1 MSALLTIDD
10 LAVSYAARRERRTA
24 VHGVSLELQRGEVLA
39 LVGESG
45 SGKTT
50 IGQSIIGLLP
60 EGGRVERGGIHLQL
74 AGGPVDLTRL
84 SAGALQQLRG
94 ARIGLVPQDPGT
106 SLNPV
111 QTIGASVAAPLR
123 IHRWGTKEAIR
134 RRVIDLLDR
143 VGLDDPERRAK
154 QYPHELSGG
163 MRQRALI
170 AAAIALEPDLIV
182 ADEPTSALDVTV
194 QRRILDLL
202 DELRGEL
209 GSSLLLITHDLAVA
223 AERADAI
230 AVLRA
235 GRLEEAGDARAVLR
249 DPQSD
254 YTAALLADAPALAD
268 LTGLADASPRV
279 PRVASAPLVT
289 IAGLVHEYGHARGRR
304 ADAFRAVDDVGLV
317 IERGTTHALVGES
330 GSGKTTIGR
339 ALAGFHAP
347 TAGSIAIGDLDVLAE
362 RGSRRLR
369 RTVQL
374 VSQNPFASLDP
385 RRTIG
390 QTIGEPLQNLSPAQG
405 GVRDRRV
412 LAERVAT
419 ALEQVALPA
428 EIAERLPRELSGGQ
442 RQRVA
447 IARALIIEP
456 EVVVLDEAVSA
467 LDVTVQSQILEL
479 LERLQRELGLTY
491 LFITHDLAVV
501 RRIADTVTVLRRGIA
516 VETGAAQQVLRDP
529 QHEYTRALLDAVPA
543 PDWLRDA
550 RAGTTESAIRT
561 TTQTLEVA

>member
-10 LAVSYAARRERRTA
+10 LAVSYRARGERRTA

-50 IGQSIIGLLP
+50 IGQSAIGLLA
-60 EGGRVERGGIHLQL
+60 EGGRIERGGIRLQL
-74 AGGPVDLTRL
+74 GGGPVDLTKLPAR
-84 SAGALQQLRG
+84 ALQEIRG
-94 ARIGLVPQDPGT
+94 ARIALVPQDPGT

-134 RRVIDLLDR
+134 RRVIELLER
-143 VGLDDPERRAK
+143 VGLDDPERRAR

-170 AAAIALEPDLIV
+170 AAAIALEPDLII

-209 GSSLLLITHDLAVA
+209 GSSVLLITHDLAVA
-223 AERADAI
+223 AERADRI
-230 AVLRA
+230 AVLQA
-235 GRLEEAGDARAVLR
+235 GRLEEQGETRGVLQ

-254 YTAALLADAPALAD
+254 YTAALLADAPALS
-268 LTGLADASPRV
+268 DASPRV
-279 PRVASAPLVT
+279 PHLTADPLVT
-289 IAGLVHEYGHARGRR
+289 LEGLVHEYGTG
-304 ADAFRAVDDVGLV
+304 ADAFRAVDEVGLT
-317 IERGTTHALVGES
+317 IQRGTTHALVGES

-347 TAGSIAIGDLDVLAE
+347 TAGSIRIGELDVRAE

-369 RTVQL
+369 HVVQL
-374 VSQNPFASLDP
+374 VSQNPYASLDP
-385 RRTIG
+385 RRTVG
-390 QTIGEPLQNLSPAQG
+390 QTIGEPLQNLPVAHG

-412 LAERVAT
+412 LAGRVAQ

-428 EIAERLPRELSGGQ
+428 ETAGRLPRELSGGQ

-467 LDVTVQSQILEL
+467 LDVTVQSQILDL

-501 RRIADTVTVLRRGIA
+501 RRIADSVTVLRRGIA
-516 VETGAAQQVLRDP
+516 VETGTARQVLSGP
-529 QHEYTRALLDAVPA
+529 QHEYTRALLDAVPS

-550 RAGTTESAIRT
+550 RRGQRRRPG
-561 TTQTLEVA
+561 QLEVA

>member
-1 MSALLTIDD
+1 MTEPLVRIDD
-10 LAVSYAARRERRTA
+10 LSVSYRGRRERST
-24 VHGVSLELQRGEVLA
+24 VLHGVSLELARGEVLA

-50 IGQSIIGLLP
+50 TGQSVIGLLP
-60 EGGRVERGGIHLQL
+60 EGGRVDAGSIRLRLGDRPIDLARLPARGWHGI
-74 AGGPVDLTRL
+74 
-84 SAGALQQLRG
+84 RG
-94 ARIGLVPQDPGT
+94 RHIALVPQDPGT

-134 RRVIDLLDR
+134 SRVLELLER
-143 VGLDDPERRAK
+143 VGLDDPQRRAR

-170 AAAIALEPDLIV
+170 AAAIALEPDLII

-202 DELRGEL
+202 DDLRDEL
-209 GSSLLLITHDLAVA
+209 GSSVLLITHDLAVA
-223 AERADAI
+223 AERADRV

-235 GRLEEAGDARAVLR
+235 GRLEEHGDTREVLQQ
-249 DPQSD
+249 PASD
-254 YTAALLADAPALAD
+254 YTRGLLADAPALS
-268 LTGLADASPRV
+268 DASPRP
-279 PRVASAPLVT
+279 PRLTADPLVT
-289 IAGLVHEYGHARGRR
+289 VDALVHDYGQG
-304 ADAFRAVDDVGLV
+304 ADAFRAVDEVGLV
-317 IERGTTHALVGES
+317 IARGTTHALVGES

-339 ALAGFHAP
+339 AIAGFHRP
-347 TAGSIAIGDLDVLAE
+347 TAGAIRIGELDVLAE

-369 RTVQL
+369 HAVQL
-374 VSQNPFASLDP
+374 VSQNPYASLDP

-390 QTIGEPLQNLSPAQG
+390 QTVGEPLHNLPLAHG
-405 GVRDRRV
+405 GVRDRAL
-412 LAERVAT
+412 LAARVAS
-419 ALEQVALPA
+419 ALQQVALPPA
-428 EIAERLPRELSGGQ
+428 FATRLPRELSGGQ

-456 EVVVLDEAVSA
+456 RVVVLDEAVSA

-501 RRIADTVTVLRRGIA
+501 RRIADTVTVLRRGQA
-516 VETGAAQQVLRDP
+516 VETGTAQQVLTSP
-529 QHEYTRALLDAVPA
+529 QHEYTRALLDAVPS

-550 RAGTTESAIRT
+550 RRGQPTTHG
-561 TTQTLEVA
+561 QLEVA

>member
-1 MSALLTIDD
+1 MSTLLTIDD
-10 LAVSYAARRERRTA
+10 LAISYRARGERHTA
-24 VHGVSLELQRGEVLA
+24 VHGVNLELQRGEVLA

-50 IGQSIIGLLP
+50 IGHSIIGLLAA
-60 EGGRVERGGIHLQL
+60 GGRIERGSIGLQL
-74 AGGPVDLTRL
+74 AGGDLDLAKLPAR
-84 SAGALQQLRG
+84 ALQQLRG
-94 ARIGLVPQDPGT
+94 ARIALVPQDPGT

-134 RRVIDLLDR
+134 RRVLDLLER
-143 VGLDDPERRAK
+143 VGLDDPERRAR

-170 AAAIALEPDLIV
+170 AAAVALEPDLII

-202 DELRGEL
+202 DDLRAEL
-209 GSSLLLITHDLAVA
+209 GSSVLLITHDLAVA
-223 AERADAI
+223 AERSDSI
-230 AVLRA
+230 AVLRG
-235 GRLEEAGDARAVLR
+235 GRLEEVGETRSVLL
-249 DPQSD
+249 DPQRE
-254 YTAALLADAPALAD
+254 YTATLLADAPALTDAAPRPER
-268 LTGLADASPRV
+268 LAVEPFV
-279 PRVASAPLVT
+279 MVE
-289 IAGLVHEYGHARGRR
+289 GLVHEYGKGT
-304 ADAFRAVDDVGLV
+304 DAFRAVDEVGLG
-317 IERGTTHALVGES
+317 IARGTTHALVGES

-339 ALAGFHAP
+339 ALAGFHTPA
-347 TAGSIAIGDLDVLAE
+347 AGSIRIGELDVLAE

-369 RTVQL
+369 HAVQL
-374 VSQNPFASLDP
+374 VSQNPYASLDP
-385 RRTIG
+385 RRSIG
-390 QTIGEPLQNLSPAQG
+390 QTVGEPLLNLPLAHG

-428 EIAERLPRELSGGQ
+428 EVAGRLPRELSGGQ

-456 EVVVLDEAVSA
+456 QTVVLDEAVSA
-467 LDVTVQSQILEL
+467 LDVTVQSQILDL
-479 LERLQRELGLTY
+479 LERLQRDLGLTY

-501 RRIADTVTVLRRGIA
+501 RRIADSVTVLRHGRA
-516 VETGAAQQVLRDP
+516 VKTGTTQQVLSSP
-529 QHEYTRALLDAVPA
+529 QHEYTRALLDAVPS

-550 RAGTTESAIRT
+550 RRSRP
-561 TTQTLEVA
+561 TQHGQLEVA

>member
-1 MSALLTIDD
+1 MSTLLTIDD
-10 LAVSYAARRERRTA
+10 LAVSYRARGQRHTA
-24 VHGVSLELQRGEVLA
+24 VDGVSLELQRGEVLA

-50 IGQSIIGLLP
+50 IGHAIIGLLAA
-60 EGGRVERGGIHLQL
+60 GGRLERGSIGLRL
-74 AGGPVDLTRL
+74 AGGGLDLAKLPAR
-84 SAGALQQLRG
+84 ALQELRG
-94 ARIGLVPQDPGT
+94 ARIALVPQDPGT

-111 QTIGASVAAPLR
+111 RTIGASVAAPLR

-134 RRVIDLLDR
+134 RRVVDLLER
-143 VGLDDPERRAK
+143 VGLDDPERRAR

-170 AAAIALEPDLIV
+170 AAAVALEPALII

-202 DELRGEL
+202 DDLRTEL
-209 GSSLLLITHDLAVA
+209 GSSVLLITHDLAVA
-223 AERADAI
+223 AERADSI
-230 AVLRA
+230 AVLRG
-235 GRLEEAGDARAVLR
+235 GRLEEAGETRAVLR
-249 DPQSD
+249 DPSRD
-254 YTAALLADAPALAD
+254 YTAALLADAPAL
-268 LTGLADASPRV
+268 TDAAPRQARPAV
-279 PRVASAPLVT
+279 EPFVT
-289 IAGLVHEYGHARGRR
+289 VEGLVHEYGKG
-304 ADAFRAVDDVGLV
+304 ADAFRAVDDVGLG
-317 IERGTTHALVGES
+317 IARGTTHALVGES

-339 ALAGFHAP
+339 ALAGFHTPA
-347 TAGSIAIGDLDVLAE
+347 AGSIRIGELDVLAE

-369 RTVQL
+369 HAVQL
-374 VSQNPFASLDP
+374 VSQNPYASLDP
-385 RRTIG
+385 RRSIG
-390 QTIGEPLQNLSPAQG
+390 QTVGEPLLNLPLAHG

-428 EIAERLPRELSGGQ
+428 EVAGRLPRELSGGQ

-456 EVVVLDEAVSA
+456 QAVVLDEAVSA
-467 LDVTVQSQILEL
+467 LDVTVQSQILDL

-501 RRIADTVTVLRRGIA
+501 RRIADTVTVLRGGRA
-516 VETGAAQQVLRDP
+516 VETGTAQQVLSSP
-529 QHEYTRALLDAVPA
+529 QHEYTRALLHAVPS

-550 RAGTTESAIRT
+550 RRSRRSPHG
-561 TTQTLEVA
+561 QLEVA

>member
-10 LAVSYAARRERRTA
+10 LAVSYRARRERRTV

-60 EGGRVERGGIHLQL
+60 EGGRIERGGVHLEL
-74 AGGPVDLTRL
+74 AGGPVDLTKLAPR
-84 SAGALQQLRG
+84 AMQQLRG
-94 ARIGLVPQDPGT
+94 ARVALVPQDPGT

-111 QTIGASVAAPLR
+111 QTIGDSVAAPLR

-134 RRVIDLLDR
+134 RRVLDLLER
-143 VGLDDPERRAK
+143 VGLDDPARRAR

-202 DELRGEL
+202 ADLRAEL
-209 GSSLLLITHDLAVA
+209 GSSVLLITHDLAVA
-223 AERADAI
+223 AERADDI

-235 GRLEEAGDARAVLR
+235 GRLEEHGAARTVLR
-249 DPQSD
+249 EPQSD
-254 YTAALLADAPALAD
+254 YTAALLADAPALS
-268 LTGLADASPRV
+268 DASPRL
-279 PRVASAPLVT
+279 PRLAAQPLVT
-289 IAGLVHEYGHARGRR
+289 IDALVHDYGRR
-304 ADAFRAVDDVGLV
+304 GAGTGADAFRAVDDVGLQ
-317 IERGTTHALVGES
+317 IAPGTTHALVGES

-339 ALAGFHAP
+339 ALAGFHRP
-347 TAGSIAIGDLDVLAE
+347 SSGAIRIGELDVLAE

-369 RTVQL
+369 RAVQL

-390 QTIGEPLQNLSPAQG
+390 QTIGEPLQNLPLGDG
-405 GVRDRRV
+405 GVRDRRL
-412 LAERVAT
+412 LAERVAA
-419 ALEQVALPA
+419 ALQQVALPA
-428 EIAERLPRELSGGQ
+428 ETADRLPRELSGGQ

-456 EVVVLDEAVSA
+456 QVVVLDEAVSA

-501 RRIADTVTVLRRGIA
+501 RRIADTVTVLRRGRA
-516 VETGAAQQVLRDP
+516 VETGTAQQVLTSPR
-529 QHEYTRALLDAVPA
+529 HEYTQALLEAVPA

-550 RAGTTESAIRT
+550 RRGQEART
-561 TTQTLEVA
+561 STGQLEVA

>member
-10 LAVSYAARRERRTA
+10 LAVSYRARRERRT
-24 VHGVSLELQRGEVLA
+24 VVDGVSLELQRGEVLA

-50 IGQSIIGLLP
+50 IGQSIIGLLAD
-60 EGGRVERGGIHLQL
+60 GGRVERGGIHLRL
-74 AGGPVDLTRL
+74 AGGPLDLT
-84 SAGALQQLRG
+84 ALPQRAMQELRG
-94 ARIGLVPQDPGT
+94 ARIALVPQDPGT

-123 IHRWGTKEAIR
+123 IHRWGTKESIR
-134 RRVIDLLDR
+134 RRVVGLLDR
-143 VGLDDPERRAK
+143 VGLDAPERRAR

-170 AAAIALEPDLIV
+170 AAAIALEPDLII

-202 DELRGEL
+202 DDLRAEL

-223 AERADAI
+223 AERADSV

-235 GRLEEAGDARAVLR
+235 GRLEEAGPARSVLR
-249 DPQSD
+249 EPQRD

-268 LTGLADASPRV
+268 
-279 PRVASAPLVT
+279 ASARPVRLAADPLASLTPLVT
-289 IAGLVHEYGHARGRR
+289 IDGLVHEYGTRG
-304 ADAFRAVDDVGLV
+304 DAFRAVDDVGLT
-317 IERGTTHALVGES
+317 IARGTTHALVGES

-339 ALAGFHAP
+339 ALAGFHLP
-347 TAGSIAIGDLDVLAE
+347 TAGSIGIGELDVLAE

-369 RTVQL
+369 HAVQL
-374 VSQNPFASLDP
+374 VSQNPYASLDP

-390 QTIGEPLQNLSPAQG
+390 QTIGEPLRYLPVAHG
-405 GVRDRRV
+405 GERDRRV
-412 LAERVAT
+412 LAQRVAT

-428 EIAERLPRELSGGQ
+428 ESAHRLPRELSGGQ

-501 RRIADTVTVLRRGIA
+501 RRIADTVTVLRRGRA
-516 VETGAAQQVLRDP
+516 VETGTAQQVLTDP
-529 QHEYTRALLDAVPA
+529 QHEYTQALLDAVPA

-550 RAGTTESAIRT
+550 RRSQPAHASVAG
-561 TTQTLEVA
+561 QLEVAR

>member
-10 LAVSYAARRERRTA
+10 LAVSYRTRGRPRTA

-50 IGQSIIGLLP
+50 IGQAAIGLLP
-60 EGGRVERGGIHLQL
+60 SGGRVERGAVRLHL
-74 AGGPVDLTRL
+74 AGGPVDVTSLPPR
-84 SAGALQQLRG
+84 ALQQLRG
-94 ARIGLVPQDPGT
+94 ARIALVPQDPGT

-123 IHRWGTKEAIR
+123 IHRWGTREAIR
-134 RRVIDLLDR
+134 RRVVELLER
-143 VGLDDPERRAK
+143 VGLDDPELRAT

-170 AAAIALEPDLIV
+170 AAAVALEPDLII

-209 GSSLLLITHDLAVA
+209 GSSVLLITHDLAVA
-223 AERADAI
+223 AERADRI

-235 GRLEEAGDARAVLR
+235 GRLEEHGDTRAVLR

-254 YTAALLADAPALAD
+254 CTAVLLADAPALS
-268 LTGLADASPRV
+268 DASPRV
-279 PRVASAPLVT
+279 PLVATEPLVT
-289 IAGLVHEYGHARGRR
+289 IDGLVHEYGARSAGRAGGAGR
-304 ADAFRAVDDVGLV
+304 GADALRAVDEVGLR
-317 IERGTTHALVGES
+317 IARGTTHALVGES

-347 TAGSIAIGDLDVLAE
+347 TAGTIRIGDLDVLAE

-369 RTVQL
+369 RAVQL
-374 VSQNPFASLDP
+374 VSQNPYAALDP

-390 QTIGEPLQNLSPAQG
+390 QTIGEPLQNLPAGHG
-405 GVRDRRV
+405 GVRARAALAQRV
-412 LAERVAT
+412 T
-419 ALEQVALPA
+419 AALGQVALPA
-428 EIAERLPRELSGGQ
+428 EMADRLPRELSGGQ

-467 LDVTVQSQILEL
+467 LDVTVQSQILDL
-479 LERLQRELGLTY
+479 LEHLQRELGLTY

-501 RRIADTVTVLRRGIA
+501 RRIADTVTVLRRGRAI
-516 VETGAAQQVLRDP
+516 ETGTAQQVLSSP
-529 QHEYTRALLDAVPA
+529 QHDDTQALLDAVPA
-543 PDWLRDA
+543 PEWLRDA
-550 RAGTTESAIRT
+550 RRGQHARATLTG
-561 TTQTLEVA
+561 QLEVA